1 LVIPEAFLVCLLNLS
16 EMEGLRPIGPLRKEV
31 HKKEKR
37 RDKIVKGRDE
47 SFYENK
53 AQNHLTRDT
62 KEG

>member
-1 LVIPEAFLVCLLNLS
+1 
-16 EMEGLRPIGPLRKEV
+16 MEGLRPIGPLRKEV

-37 RDKIVKGRDE
+37 RDKIFKGRDA
-47 SFYENK
+47 SFDKNN